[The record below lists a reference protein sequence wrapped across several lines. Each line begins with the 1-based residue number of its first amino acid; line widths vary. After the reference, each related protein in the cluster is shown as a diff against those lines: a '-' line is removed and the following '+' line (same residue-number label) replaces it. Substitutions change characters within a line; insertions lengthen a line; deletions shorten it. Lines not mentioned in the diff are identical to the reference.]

1 MLKSWTLGLCLL
13 PFLSISCVS
22 TAPQSMP
29 ARKAPDVLQR
39 RVQTWLGMPREFLE
53 KHWGMASNTKD
64 MGLGLRYLQYR
75 AKVKQKNPC
84 SVTFTVD
91 ISGTVRGGQWTGD
104 RSSCL
109 NFVKGVPSEA
119 PHQNLVIN

>member
-1 MLKSWTLGLCLL
+1 MHKSWTLGLCLL
-13 PFLSISCVS
+13 PFLVMSCVS
-22 TAPQSMP
+22 TSPMSMP
-29 ARKAPDVLQR
+29 AQKAPDVLQR

-53 KHWGMASNTKD
+53 KHWGLASNTKD

-75 AKVKQKNPC
+75 AKAKQKNSC

-109 NFVKGVPSEA
+109 KFVKGVPAEA
-119 PHQNLVIN
+119 PQQSLVTN